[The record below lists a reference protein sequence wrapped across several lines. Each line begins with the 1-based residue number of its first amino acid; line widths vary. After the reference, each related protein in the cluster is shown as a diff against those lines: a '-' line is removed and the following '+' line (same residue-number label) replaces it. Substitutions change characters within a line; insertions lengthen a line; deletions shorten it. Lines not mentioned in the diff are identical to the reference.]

1 MKRLVLL
8 LILAL
13 SLNVLHGSAIA
24 APLRIFIR
32 AGVKTHGPNQH
43 DHPHFLEA
51 WTKLLTER
59 GAKVDGGLNF
69 PTEAQLDGSDVMI
82 MYAQDAADISPEQRV
97 ILEKFRKRGGGLVVI
112 HDAVC
117 GHDAAWFK
125 TIAGGGYQE
134 GKSKWFEGNLD
145 LYYVDNKHPITA
157 GCSNFNLDDEMY
169 YELELDPAAHVLA
182 SSWTP
187 DQRAQR
193 QGRAFP
199 SIYNTTPM
207 MWVYEKDGA
216 RAFCSILGHNFS
228 TFLLP
233 QYRAILLRGIAWAAK
248 RPNVDELV
256 SPEELASLRYPP
268 GGPSLP
274 KDELAKLIIHPDFK
288 AALVASE
295 PLVNKVINVNWDPK
309 GRLWVTETPEY
320 PNGRRGLREDYQGR
334 EWKDHGG
341 LVPVPGKQDRP
352 AHDRISWLED
362 SKGDGV
368 MDTKHV
374 FYEGLEL
381 ATGMV
386 FYKDGVIVTQA
397 PDILWIRDTKG
408 VGKADKVEVL
418 YHGLGTRDTHAVI
431 NNPRWGFDG
440 WIYATHGYSKS
451 PDVTNGDGSLHFGP
465 IGSGVVRFK
474 PDGSAIEQYSS
485 KGGNTWGLTVTEDN
499 EIMWTQPTSGQLL
512 MHTVLSEDQLSK
524 GKVGSISGFNVVIPS
539 DKTYPA
545 MTWEQQ
551 AYRQIDFVGSFT
563 AAAGTVIYDGGTWP
577 SLWHGSYFTTEPTI
591 NLVHHRFIDPSGVSY
606 SAHKQPGREQTEF
619 ITSTDMWFRPIEVR
633 VGPDGAMYVV
643 DFYNQ
648 AVIHNDTRGP
658 DHNGVNA
665 AVRPDRDHY
674 FSRVWKIDNKQ
685 ALKIPVPDL
694 SKADP
699 AALVAALEH
708 PNKAVRFTA
717 HRLVTERGEGTDLL
731 TKLATETRKSAYARI
746 HALWILDLQQKLT
759 GEILLSAIAD
769 KDPIVA
775 KNALKIVAADSAV
788 ARAFPLGKD
797 KNGVLLDSPLAV
809 SVNKR
814 LKDKDPQVQL
824 AAILAT
830 RNELAA
836 RMDASPP
843 AQHRVEFTALNDHR
857 LAATLVSIFAET
869 PDEYIKS
876 AVLGT
881 LASDPVLALDAAFK
895 LADGPAA
902 RELVAWLG
910 GAVAGDRER
919 LAKVI
924 PLLASPAAPGW
935 AKQAALEKIASAA
948 RPETAPPPTPELR
961 NAIAVLLKS
970 PDASAVLPLASAWG
984 MEGAIAPQIK
994 ALTAGLLATL
1004 NDASA
1009 SDEKRG
1015 SAAATLLAAKV
1026 DISPALTALLASKAS
1041 LALRQRLI
1049 DEIGN
1054 GGNRGAGTLL
1064 VQALPTIEPSLQS
1077 ETISQILKRPEWT
1090 RSLVAAI
1097 KARAVPLNLLGPVGL
1112 DRLRNYSDKTI
1123 AREAGEV
1130 IEQIRGPQTKEKDK
1144 LVAQLLPSVEQ
1155 GGDAAKG
1162 KVTFKAA
1169 CAICHRFNGEGANV
1183 GPELTGMGAHPRA
1196 ELLVDIV
1203 DPNREVDPS
1212 FNSYSFET
1220 KNGDTFVGV
1229 IAQENAQS
1237 VLLRDPSGE
1246 HEIVKANIKTRT
1258 DMARSL
1264 MPEGF
1269 EALGAENL
1277 RDILAFLESGNTRFR
1292 IINLKRVA
1300 TADGRLGLFASKE
1313 NVSDNLEFKKYGTAQ
1328 VGEVPFQVIDP
1339 AQSPGGLNLLALEG
1353 GSGFAQ
1359 TYPQKVEVTVPK
1371 VRATALHFLGGVA
1384 GWGFPYGGDSLANAP
1399 VAKVTVVYEGGET
1412 EELVFRNGVEFSDY
1426 RGHTELP
1433 GAALAPLVEKGK
1445 QMRVFQR
1452 PLSPGGVIAKL
1463 IIESFDNQIAPV
1475 FVAIT
1480 AENSEKGTAALNSG
1494 LEAPKAG
1501 ISAIGPA
1508 TATPAASVDVSFH
1521 PQFNDPV
1528 PQPPAKAD
1536 GVRILLVGGGSSH
1549 DFAKWY
1555 GGADK
1560 ATLSALKP
1568 AWIDYTQN
1576 ANGTPAILKDIDV
1589 LGWSANQPVSS
1600 ETCAALMQFAALGK
1614 GIVPLHPGT
1623 WYAWKNFPQWNK
1635 EIIGGGTRGHDALGE
1650 FEVEVTAP
1658 NHPIMAGV
1666 SARFKITDEL
1676 YNFIPDPEGTPIEV
1690 LARATSVKSGK
1701 TFPQVWIVK
1710 HPKSR
1715 IVCITLGHD
1724 GRAHEL
1730 PEYQTLLKNAFQ
1742 WAAGK

>member
-1 MKRLVLL
+1 MAMKRLFLL
-8 LILAL
+8 LLSAL
-13 SLNVLHGSAIA
+13 LLNLLHGSALA
-24 APLRIFIR
+24 APLRVFIR

-51 WTKLLTER
+51 WTRLLASR
-59 GAKVDGGLNF
+59 GVKVDGGLNF

-97 ILEKFRKRGGGLVVI
+97 LLEKFTKRGGGLVVI

-117 GHDAAWFK
+117 GHDAAWFT
-125 TIAGGGYQE
+125 TIVGGGYQE

-145 LYYVDNKHPITA
+145 LYYVDNHHPITA
-157 GCSNFNLDDEMY
+157 GCSNFNLDDELY
-169 YELELDPAAHVLA
+169 YDLDLDPGAHVLA

-216 RAFCSILGHNFS
+216 RSFCSILGHNFS

-274 KDELAKLIIHPDFK
+274 KDELAKLIIHPDFQ
-288 AALVASE
+288 ASLVASE

-320 PNGRRGLREDYQGR
+320 PNGRRGLREDYQGK

-397 PDILWIRDTKG
+397 PDILWIRDTQG

-524 GKVGSISGFNVVIPS
+524 GKVGNISGFNVVIPS

-591 NLVHHRFIDPSGVSY
+591 NLVHHRFIDPSGVTY
-606 SAHKQPGREQTEF
+606 TAHKQPGREQTEF

-674 FSRVWKIDNKQ
+674 FARIWRIDHKQ
-685 ALKIPVPDL
+685 AAANPVPDL
-694 SKADP
+694 SNAD
-699 AALVAALEH
+699 AAGLVAALEH

-717 HRLVTERGEGTDLL
+717 HRLLMERGEGADLL
-731 TKLATETRKSAYARI
+731 AKLAMDTKKSAYARI
-746 HALWILDLQQKLT
+746 HALWILDLQRRIT
-759 GEILLSAIAD
+759 GELLVSAVGD

-775 KNALKIVAADSAV
+775 KNALKIVAADATV
-788 ARAFPLGKD
+788 GHDFEQVKD
-797 KNGVLLDSPLAV
+797 ERGILDGFRDEHGFRTLSPLALAV
-809 SVNKR
+809 LKR
-814 LKDKDPQVQL
+814 IQNQDFPQVLL

-830 RNELAA
+830 RNEAVGTYLHDEWMVT
-836 RMDASPP
+836 RYAS
-843 AQHRVEFTALNDHR
+843 ASDDYTKSAILGR
-857 LAATLVSIFAET
+857 LADYPA
-869 PDEYIKS
+869 D
-876 AVLGT
+876 
-881 LASDPVLALDAAFK
+881 ALEDAYL
-895 LADGPAA
+895 LADSSNA

-910 GAVAGDRER
+910 RVAAVDRSR
-919 LAKVI
+919 QTVALQR
-924 PLLASPAAPGW
+924 LASPDAPGW
-935 AKQAALEKIASAA
+935 ERRAALETFASAA
-948 RPETAPPPTPELR
+948 KPENAPPWSPELR
-961 NAIAVLLKS
+961 SALIFLLKS
-970 PDASAVLPLASAWG
+970 DAASAALPLAVAWDKD
-984 MEGAIAPQIK
+984 GALASQIK
-994 ALTAGLLATL
+994 AIADNLLATL
-1004 NDASA
+1004 YDASA

-1015 SAAATLLAAKV
+1015 AAAAGLIAAKV
-1026 DISPALTALLASKAS
+1026 DITPALTALLASKAS
-1041 LALRQRLI
+1041 PGLRQRVI
-1049 DEIGN
+1049 EEIG
-1054 GGNRGAGTLL
+1054 GSAESGAGGLL
-1064 VQALPTIEPSLQS
+1064 VNALPALEPALQGA
-1077 ETISQILKRPEWT
+1077 TLAQILKRPEWT
-1090 RSLVAAI
+1090 RALLAAI
-1097 KARAVPLNLLGPVGL
+1097 KTRAVPLNLLGPVGL
-1112 DRLRNYSDKTI
+1112 DRLRNYSDKVI

-1130 IEQIRGPQTKEKDK
+1130 IEEIRGPQIKEKDK
-1144 LVAQLLPSVEQ
+1144 LIAQLLPSVEQ

-1162 KVTFKAA
+1162 KATFKAA

-1229 IAQENAQS
+1229 IAQENTQT

-1246 HEIVKANIKTRT
+1246 HEIVKANIKKRT

-1269 EALGAENL
+1269 EALGPENL

-1292 IINLKRVA
+1292 IIDLKKVA

-1313 NVSDNLEFKKYGTAQ
+1313 DVSDNLEFKKYGMAQ

-1384 GWGFPYGGDSLANAP
+1384 GWGFPYGGDSLANTP
-1399 VAKVTVVYEGGET
+1399 VAKVTVVYEGGKT
-1412 EELVFRNGVEFSDY
+1412 EELLFKNAVEFSDY

-1433 GAALAPLVEKGK
+1433 DSALVPLVEKGK
-1445 QMRVFQR
+1445 QMRVFQKA
-1452 PLSPGGVIAKL
+1452 LSKGGVIEKL

-1480 AENSEKGTAALNSG
+1480 AENAEKGAAAL
-1494 LEAPKAG
+1494 K
-1501 ISAIGPA
+1501 
-1508 TATPAASVDVSFH
+1508 
-1521 PQFNDPV
+1521 
-1528 PQPPAKAD
+1528 
-1536 GVRILLVGGGSSH
+1536 
-1549 DFAKWY
+1549 
-1555 GGADK
+1555 
-1560 ATLSALKP
+1560 
-1568 AWIDYTQN
+1568 
-1576 ANGTPAILKDIDV
+1576 
-1589 LGWSANQPVSS
+1589 
-1600 ETCAALMQFAALGK
+1600 
-1614 GIVPLHPGT
+1614 
-1623 WYAWKNFPQWNK
+1623 
-1635 EIIGGGTRGHDALGE
+1635 
-1650 FEVEVTAP
+1650 
-1658 NHPIMAGV
+1658 
-1666 SARFKITDEL
+1666 
-1676 YNFIPDPEGTPIEV
+1676 
-1690 LARATSVKSGK
+1690 
-1701 TFPQVWIVK
+1701 
-1710 HPKSR
+1710 
-1715 IVCITLGHD
+1715 
-1724 GRAHEL
+1724 
-1730 PEYQTLLKNAFQ
+1730 
-1742 WAAGK
+1742 